1 MSAAMMKPWIAKA
14 IAYLQNSLSPVPQEL
29 NELDWKSNLSPK
41 KDKLCQHL
49 CAFANL
55 PGGGF
60 LVFGLEDKTG
70 KIVGIDKAHA
80 DTIVEQLA
88 NLCSAGVEPMVNMDH
103 AIELFDDCPL
113 LLVYL
118 KESAVKPVHLAH
130 KSIEDS
136 FIRNGG
142 TTRKASR
149 QDVGALMLNSK
160 TPVFEELHA
169 STLKNSTEVMT
180 LLDIASIHG
189 LLKKPTPTSVEE
201 IIYWLQQ
208 EKMIEDVDGKGFYIT
223 NFGALAAAHNLS
235 QFDGLARK
243 AVRVIQYEGK
253 TKTQGS
259 KEYPGNKGYAIGF
272 EGLIQFLKGILPGSE
287 VIKHALRSDTSVY
300 PEIAL
305 RELIANALIHQD
317 FTIRGSGPMIEIFA
331 DRIEISSPGKLLP
344 GKKIDRLIRATP
356 ESRNEV
362 LAAAFRRF
370 KICEEQGT
378 GFEKAITAIEF
389 FGLPPLKMEETES
402 SFKVIMYSP
411 KTFAEMTREERI
423 EACYQHSIIQYYGAG
438 GMNNSSLRKR
448 FGMHEKQSSQV
459 SRLIKEA
466 ITVGR
471 IKQKDPESSQKFAV
485 YLPYWV

>member
-1 MSAAMMKPWIAKA
+1 MIKPWISKA
-14 IAYLQNSLSPVPQEL
+14 IAYLQSSLSPVPQEL

-60 LVFGLEDKTG
+60 LIFGIEDKTG
-70 KIVGIDKAHA
+70 TPAGVDKKVA
-80 DTIVEQLA
+80 DKIVEQLA
-88 NLCSAGVEPMVNMDH
+88 NLCRAGVEPLVSMDH
-103 AIELFDDCPL
+103 SMQLFDGCPL
-113 LLVYL
+113 LFVYI
-118 KESAVKPVHLAH
+118 KESAVKPVHLFH

-136 FIRNGG
+136 FIRSGG
-142 TTRKASR
+142 TTRPASR
-149 QDVGALMLNSK
+149 LDVAALLLNSK

-169 STLKNSTEVMT
+169 STLKNATEVMT
-180 LLDIASIHG
+180 LLDIAGIHA
-189 LLKKPTPTSVEE
+189 LLKKPTPSNEEE

-223 NFGALAAAHNLS
+223 NFGALAAAQNLS

-259 KEYPGNKGYAIGF
+259 KEFPDNKGYAIGF
-272 EGLIQFLKGILPGSE
+272 EELIQFLKGILPGSE
-287 VIKHALRSDTSVY
+287 VIRHALRTDASIY

-317 FTIRGSGPMIEIFA
+317 FTIRGSGPMIEVFS

-370 KICEEQGT
+370 NICEERGS
-378 GFEKAITAIEF
+378 GFEKAITAIEL
-389 FGLPPLKMEETES
+389 FGLPPLKVEETDS

-438 GMNNSSLRKR
+438 GMNNTSLRKR
-448 FGMHEKQSSQV
+448 FGMHDKQSPQISL
-459 SRLIKEA
+459 LIKEA
-466 ITVGR
+466 VNAGK
-471 IKQKDPESSQKFAV
+471 IKIKDPESSKKFAV